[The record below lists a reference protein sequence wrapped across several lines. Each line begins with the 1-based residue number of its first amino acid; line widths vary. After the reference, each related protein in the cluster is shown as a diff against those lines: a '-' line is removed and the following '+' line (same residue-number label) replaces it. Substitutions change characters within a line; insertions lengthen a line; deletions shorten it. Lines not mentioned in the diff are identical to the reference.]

1 MILPSSAQSSP
12 FHTPYARRCM
22 VRPEALQGLP
32 TPLPPEAVIGW
43 PPLRD
48 VFGASST
55 TAIGE
60 PALLKPVNIPAKR
73 LGGATAGGGDPTVHA
88 QLGQVG
94 SAMGA

>member
-1 MILPSSAQSSP
+1 MILPSLAQSSP

-22 VRPEALQGLP
+22 ARPEALQGPP

-43 PPLRD
+43 PRLRD

-60 PALLKPVNIPAKR
+60 PALLKPANIPAK
-73 LGGATAGGGDPTVHA
+73 VWE
-88 QLGQVG
+88 GQRQEEG
-94 SAMGA
+94 TQRFTPNRGK